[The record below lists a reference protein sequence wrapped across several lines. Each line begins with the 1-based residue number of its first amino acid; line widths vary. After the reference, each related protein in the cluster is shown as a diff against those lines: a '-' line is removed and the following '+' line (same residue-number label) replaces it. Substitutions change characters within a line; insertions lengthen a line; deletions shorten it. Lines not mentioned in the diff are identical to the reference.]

1 MVLRFPKTA
10 ADFEKIE
17 RLGLLIEKSRKLRKE
32 VENVRKEVKD
42 IFEIEAKINGFKDK
56 LKRFENICMT
66 IINEILKGVPLHP
79 ATIVG
84 LEETFKLLEQQWKDL
99 MDKYKLGIIYL

>member
-1 MVLRFPKTA
+1 MVLRLPNTA
-10 ADFEKIE
+10 ADFEKMR
-17 RLGLLIEKSRKLRKE
+17 RLDLLIEKSRKLRKE
-32 VENVRKEVKD
+32 VENVSKEVKD
-42 IFEIEAKINGFKDK
+42 ILEIEAKINGFKDK